1 MIDIHFALS
10 IFHLLFV
17 VPFFLYIFIQR
28 AATPDF
34 IYNILFVVGLFVLVY
49 QTYKALLRYST
60 NSSSLWINLIHIFL
74 IAPLII
80 YIGFNAKKTPRAA
93 YELLGLTTFAAA
105 GYHLFNL
112 IKLTQ
117 VIDENDS

>member
-1 MIDIHFALS
+1 MIDPHVILS
-10 IFHLLFV
+10 LFHLFIV

-34 IYNILFVVGLFVLVY
+34 VYNILFVVGLFVLVY

-60 NSSSLWINLIHIFL
+60 KSSSLWINLIHIFY

-93 YELLGLTTFAAA
+93 YELLGIITFGAA
-105 GYHLFNL
+105 GYHLYNI
-112 IKLTQ
+112 IKYSQ
-117 VIDENDS
+117 IVDEDD